1 MIDSLLTWLQ
11 DQGACAQVQSAEPL
25 KGGYWNAVYRIR
37 GADFDLVLK
46 QFAIASGQ
54 GLFPVLAD
62 DEARA
67 LAQLA
72 GTSIAPQYHSYW
84 PQAPGGAVL
93 LYEFAPGHMWSDDVV
108 AAGGLFKRLHATP
121 VQGPF
126 RTLPTQPK
134 ALLEQAQELI
144 GGYIVQALGVQLE
157 TLCPPA
163 IEVASAP
170 KVLVHTDSGPGNIIQ
185 SADAITFIDFQ
196 CPGMGDA
203 CEDLTCFLSPG
214 IHHLYGLPAL
224 SSEQEQTYLSAYGEA
239 KVLQRFTQMRVYYSY
254 RMAAYFVMRYYSQ
267 QGLDEK
273 VSQAYLKAA
282 QLEIS
287 SLEFYR

>member
-1 MIDSLLTWLQ
+1 MVDSLLTWLQ
-11 DQGACAQVQSAEPL
+11 EQGACAHVLSAEPL

-37 GADFDLVLK
+37 GAGFDLVLK
-46 QFAIASGQ
+46 QFAIDSGQ

-67 LAQLA
+67 LEQLT
-72 GTSIAPQYHSYW
+72 GTGIAPQYHSYW

-93 LYEFAPGHMWSDDVV
+93 LYEFAPGQMWLHDV
-108 AAGGLFKRLHATP
+108 AAAGALFKRLHAAS
-121 VQGPF
+121 VAGPF
-126 RTLPTQPK
+126 RTLPSQPK
-134 ALLEQAQELI
+134 ALLEQADALM
-144 GGYIVQALGVQLE
+144 GGYVVQALGVQLE
-157 TLCPPA
+157 ALRPPLVQL
-163 IEVASAP
+163 ESAP
-170 KVLVHTDSGPGNIIQ
+170 SVLVHTDSGPGNIIQ
-185 SADAITFIDFQ
+185 SAGAITFIDFQ

-203 CEDLTCFLSPG
+203 CEDLACFLSPG

-224 SSEQEQTYLSAYGEA
+224 SKEQEQAYLEAYGDA
-239 KVLQRFTQMRVYYSY
+239 QVLQRFSQIRAYYSY

-287 SLEFYR
+287 ALESYR

>member
-1 MIDSLLTWLQ
+1 MIDTLLIWLQ
-11 DQGACAQVQSAEPL
+11 EQGACKQVESAEPL

-37 GADFDLVLK
+37 GAGFDLVLK
-46 QFAIASGQ
+46 QFAIDSGS

-67 LAQLA
+67 LEQLA
-72 GTSIAPQYHSYW
+72 GTGVAPQYHSYW

-93 LYEFAPGHMWSDDVV
+93 LYQFAPGQMWHDDVA
-108 AAGGLFKRLHATP
+108 AAGALFRRLHSAST
-121 VQGPF
+121 QGQF
-126 RTLPTQPK
+126 QSLPTQPI
-134 ALLEQAQELI
+134 ALLEQADELI
-144 GGYIVQALGVQLE
+144 GGYIVQALGGQLE
-157 TLCPPA
+157 ALRPA
-163 IEVASAP
+163 GIQLASAP
-170 KVLVHTDSGPGNIIQ
+170 SVLVHTDSGPGNIIQ

-214 IHHLYGLPAL
+214 IHHLYGLPPL
-224 SSEQEQTYLSAYGEA
+224 SAAQEQIYLSAYGDND
-239 KVLQRFTQMRVYYSY
+239 VVQRLAQIRAYYSY
-254 RMAAYFVMRYYSQ
+254 RMAAYFIMRYYSQ

-287 SLEFYR
+287 VLESYQ

>member
-1 MIDSLLTWLQ
+1 MIDTLITWLQ
-11 DQGACAQVQSAEPL
+11 EQGACSQIQSAEPL

-46 QFAIASGQ
+46 QFAIDSGQ

-67 LAQLA
+67 LEQLA
-72 GTSIAPQYHSYW
+72 GTGVAPQYHSYW

-93 LYEFAPGHMWSDDVV
+93 LYEFAPGQMWLDDM
-108 AAGGLFKRLHATP
+108 AAVGALFKGLHSAA
-121 VQGPF
+121 VSGPF
-126 RTLPTQPK
+126 RTLPTQPQ
-134 ALLEQAQELI
+134 AILEQADELI

-157 TLCPPA
+157 ALRPPLIKLESA
-163 IEVASAP
+163 AS
-170 KVLVHTDSGPGNIIQ
+170 VLVHTDSGPGNIIQ
-185 SADAITFIDFQ
+185 SAEAITFIDFQ

-224 SSEQEQTYLSAYGEA
+224 SAAQEQAFLSTYGDTD
-239 KVLQRFTQMRVYYSY
+239 VLQRFTKIRVYYSY

-287 SLEFYR
+287 ALESYR

>member
-1 MIDSLLTWLQ
+1 MIDTLIAWLQ
-11 DQGACAQVQSAEPL
+11 EQGACSSVQSAEPL

-46 QFAIASGQ
+46 QFAIDSGK

-67 LAQLA
+67 LEQLA
-72 GTSIAPQYHSYW
+72 GTGIAPQYHSYW

-93 LYEFAPGHMWSDDVV
+93 LYEFAPGQMWRDDMV
-108 AAGGLFKRLHATP
+108 AAGGLFKRLHAAP
-121 VQGPF
+121 VMGPF
-126 RTLPTQPK
+126 RTLPTQP
-134 ALLEQAQELI
+134 AELLTQAEELI

-157 TLCPPA
+157 ALCPPV
-163 IEVASAP
+163 IELESAP
-170 KVLVHTDSGPGNIIQ
+170 SVLVHTDSGPGNIIQ
-185 SADAITFIDFQ
+185 SPDAITFIDFQ

-214 IHHLYGLPAL
+214 IHHLYGLPPL
-224 SSEQEQTYLSAYGEA
+224 SEEQEQAYLLAYGDA
-239 KVLQRFTQMRVYYSY
+239 DVLQRFKYMRAYYSY
-254 RMAAYFVMRYYSQ
+254 RMAAYFVMRHYSQ

-287 SLEFYR
+287 ALECY